1 MEIFLAFFE
10 VEQVMRIELTTTA
23 WEAVVLPLNYT
34 CVNIVY
40 CDENLPFLPQ
50 RFLRLSRLRQERA
63 PCARTELT
71 ATVYKA
77 RRFTAKLHL
86 RKYRLL

>member
-34 CVNIVY
+34 CANIVY

-50 RFLRLSRLRQERA
+50 RFLLSRLRQERA
-63 PCARTELT
+63 PCARTELA

-77 RRFTAKLHL
+77 AALSAF
-86 RKYRLL
+86 LL